1 MSKATERS
9 AARLAAV
16 QAIYQMDLAGKGVV
30 DVTAEFESYWIGREI
45 DGVAFNDSDVA
56 FFRDILAG
64 VVREQRAIDAKVDG
78 ALAAGWPLKRIETVL
93 RGILRA
99 GAFELLFRRDVP
111 PKVTINEY
119 VEIAHSFYSEDEPG
133 LVNGVLDAIAR
144 ETRADELG
152 ERGKTRG

>member
-30 DVTAEFESYWIGREI
+30 DVAAEFEAHWIGREI
-45 DGVAFNDSDVA
+45 DGVAFNASDVP

-64 VVREQRAIDAKVDG
+64 VVREQRPIDAKVDG

-93 RGILRA
+93 RAILRA

-111 PKVTINEY
+111 AKVTINEY

-144 ETRADELG
+144 ETRADELV
-152 ERGKTRG
+152 ERGKGRV